1 MHDYNIRNCQKHSLW
16 SHLDKL
22 DITNN
27 VNTTS
32 NVPCTKNGSSVSL
45 NIVIW
50 NRHNT
55 VASFSY
61 KELISSGSYTLTI
74 HMLDASIP
82 KVLFHCVNHSEFL
95 VMNHNIPRRTL
106 TKKVKVMWFFF
117 CGNLNTSEK
126 CAVPLATAS
135 LASSTAIWTS
145 MIKSSCKSKEYTILQ
160 SYTVIIFTRNKVA
173 KPALTSLDRWIF
185 VNRNRAEDWFWFT
198 FTVTHTSDGSYR
210 LVKGTL

>member
-117 CGNLNTSEK
+117 CGGGCTLTVPYPKGVLLWPHLDQVRNEGGAGGVRGNLR
-126 CAVPLATAS
+126 C
-135 LASSTAIWTS
+135 
-145 MIKSSCKSKEYTILQ
+145 
-160 SYTVIIFTRNKVA
+160 KVA
-173 KPALTSLDRWIF
+173 NLKKCNLWLLRVLSCIILFALLWP
-185 VNRNRAEDWFWFT
+185 VPHL
-198 FTVTHTSDGSYR
+198 TVTWFSVINPVTICCYSCFHIIIISCT
-210 LVKGTL
+210 